1 MSFSS
6 DGASMMLGRNNGVA
20 AKLANKNPYLFVSH
34 CIAHRLALACNSAQK
49 RVTFCKYIENLI
61 KETYPLNGKTL
72 QANLPAILPKS

>member
-6 DGASMMLGRNNGVA
+6 DGANVMLGRNNGVA

-49 RVTFCKYIENLI
+49 
-61 KETYPLNGKTL
+61 
-72 QANLPAILPKS
+72 